1 MINIPLN
8 HWGER
13 KSKKLDLMGKFRRI
27 IAGRVER
34 ISPKTAE
41 QMQFEED
48 VRGQLLQLKK
58 KGLSIPIFTL

>member
-1 MINIPLN
+1 MINKPLN

-13 KSKKLDLMGKFRRI
+13 KPKKLDLRGIIQRI
-27 IAGRVER
+27 FVGRVER
-34 ISPKTAE
+34 KSPKTAE